1 MCVSRAICAILLV
14 LLLSFQNCPTFK
26 QRFGAPPPKMAPPRT
41 AGSAGPFVTP
51 LASSVIVLHM

>member
-14 LLLSFQNCPTFK
+14 LKLSFQNCPIFK
-26 QRFGAPPPKMAPPRT
+26 QRFGAPPPPPPPPRT

-51 LASSVIVLHM
+51 LPRVAN